1 MAKAEQAYTVA
12 LVGFAQNESTTFESF
27 FRMAAA
33 RRPPAYRVQEEVV
46 DAQLLIVNA
55 DNPQAIHLVQLAE
68 LPGRVLLIGQH
79 DAGTGWALEK
89 KPVKLVNVLAAMD
102 RLVGYRTAVPKMAG
116 RGQPGL
122 PALDDQ
128 APGREHAAGDGAR
141 IPIGDGTGCRPG
153 AQARHRVPAHPADDT
168 SGYAHPPGGAR
179 GIPPQAPRTWRD
191 AVDRLRRAR

>member
-1 MAKAEQAYTVA
+1 MAKAEQAYTGA

-89 KPVKLVNVLAAMD
+89 TPVKLVNVLAAMD
-102 RLVGYRTAVPKMAG
+102 RLVG
-116 RGQPGL
+116 
-122 PALDDQ
+122 
-128 APGREHAAGDGAR
+128 
-141 IPIGDGTGCRPG
+141 
-153 AQARHRVPAHPADDT
+153 
-168 SGYAHPPGGAR
+168 
-179 GIPPQAPRTWRD
+179 
-191 AVDRLRRAR
+191 